1 MEDRLKLI
9 IQLLNDTEVKGQK
22 NLNNVL
28 ASIQLATGLL
38 NELGQKEGNQE

>member
-1 MEDRLKLI
+1 MEERLKLL

-38 NELGQKEGNQE
+38 NELGQKEGSQK